1 MRLATRTFWW
11 SFVPVALLLIIGFW
25 ATRITVSNAI
35 RQAMRSAARNKQLA
49 VTQERAKMESRMARI
64 LRGVG
69 VNPTLEASVER
80 LLSERHDPD
89 GVRRLVEEQ
98 LAESSTVLGF
108 DVLTV
113 FDTDG
118 VPRAGVM
125 RQNGRVIPLDPGS
138 LNLTRS
144 GLFTAHGQ
152 VYEVS
157 SVSIDRGSQV
167 LGSLAVGDRFDLGGF
182 AMPLVLTW
190 NGGIVQ
196 SFAKGID
203 PKEIETAFA
212 FCAPDRECEMR
223 LRGESYLSVPLLSGP
238 LEQAVAQGYSLRTLQ
253 SVDAAGAPVQA
264 ALRNLFLAA
273 GAAVLLSAF
282 VLSVLSSRSIV
293 KPISK
298 MVEQLRASE
307 KTGVLPEF
315 RSGLARIQEI
325 RDLAEGFNRA
335 AAAIREGRGNLV
347 RAYVEF
353 VGSLASAL
361 DARDPYTAGHSRR
374 VSEYACSIAR
384 AMHLPQ
390 TDLEIIRIGAL
401 LHDLGKIG
409 ISDSLL
415 LKPGK
420 LTADEI
426 AALREHPVI
435 GRRILEGVQGFQSY
449 LDIVELH
456 HENWDGSGY
465 PHGLQG
471 ERTPLSARI
480 VKVADAYDAMTSNR
494 PYRPGMTHAQA
505 LEVFREITGSQIDP
519 TVLAAFETIRL
530 DAINR
535 GHEHEAAVSVDELL
549 HSLDRAVRD
558 EIPQSRVAEEV

>member
-11 SFVPVALLLIIGFW
+11 SFVPVVLLLIIGFG

-35 RQAMRSAARNKQLA
+35 RQALRSAARNNQLA

-89 GVRRLVEEQ
+89 GVRRQVEEQ

-118 VPRAGVM
+118 MPRAGVM

-144 GLFTAHGQ
+144 GLFTAQGQ

-212 FCAPDRECEMR
+212 FCAPEKECEMR

-282 VLSVLSSRSIV
+282 VLSILSSRSIV

-298 MVEQLRASE
+298 IVEQLRASE

-315 RSGLARIQEI
+315 QSGMARIQEI

-384 AMHLPQ
+384 AMNLPQ
-390 TDLEIIRIGAL
+390 TELEIIRIGAL

-456 HENWDGSGY
+456 HENWDGTGY

-494 PYRPGMTHAQA
+494 VYRPGMTHAQA
-505 LEVFREITGSQIDP
+505 LEVFREISGSQIDP
-519 TVLAAFETIRL
+519 AVMAAFETIRL
-530 DAINR
+530 DTINR
-535 GHEHEAAVSVDELL
+535 SHEHEAVSVDELL

-558 EIPQSRVAEEV
+558 GIPQPRVAEKV